1 MKSLLLIFV
10 TMVAYSSATTMVY
23 SKPKKRTEQLPLCP
37 VEVYETHCQKRDVT
51 CYPTVNQV
59 YFNYDFRSNDLK
71 TVEAMLDD
79 GTRCTCLC
87 GKMLGEQCDF
97 GGTCM
102 FPAMC
107 SSDQKCVRPCDE
119 LQMPQNK
126 KCLNGVVTN
135 IFSGEFPTECF
146 KTNPVKAT
154 YMEPGQN
161 AVDIGTFDS
170 QCHMQKYLYE
180 VEPDLELKFVK
191 VELLRI

>member
-1 MKSLLLIFV
+1 MKSLLLVLI
-10 TMVAYSSATTMVY
+10 TAVAYTSATMVY

-37 VEVYETHCQKRDVT
+37 TEVYETHCQKRDAA

-59 YFNYDFRSNDLK
+59 YFDYDFRSNDLK
-71 TVEAMLDD
+71 TVEAILDND
-79 GTRCTCLC
+79 QRCTCLC

-107 SSDQKCVRPCDE
+107 SSDQKCI
-119 LQMPQNK
+119 L
-126 KCLNGVVTN
+126 TS
-135 IFSGEFPTECF
+135 IFSGEYPTKCF

-154 YMEPGQN
+154 YVEPGQN
-161 AVDIGTFDS
+161 PVEIGTFDS

-180 VEPDLELKFVK
+180 VEPDLELKFVS
-191 VELLRI
+191 VNLLSI